1 MNTASMECALEHMQL
16 MSQRQP
22 APEPVHT
29 VGAPITGIADELEER
44 SEGQASPDVTHD
56 LSWDISRLNITS
68 LRTAQT
74 YTHPESIEPH
84 MEEVLDRAQA
94 VAPSPLGAVDALQRY
109 DLPFDMKRNSS
120 VHAL

>member
-1 MNTASMECALEHMQL
+1 MA
-16 MSQRQP
+16 
-22 APEPVHT
+22 
-29 VGAPITGIADELEER
+29 EER

-84 MEEVLDRAQA
+84 MEEVLDRAQS
-94 VAPSPLGAVDALQRY
+94 VAPSPLLLRGAVDTLQRY

>member
-1 MNTASMECALEHMQL
+1 MQ
-16 MSQRQP
+16 QEQTP
-22 APEPVHT
+22 
-29 VGAPITGIADELEER
+29 VGAPIMTDELEER
-44 SEGQASPDVTHD
+44 SEGQASPDNVTDD
-56 LSWDISRLNITS
+56 LTWDISRLDITS
-68 LRTAQT
+68 LRTDQI